1 MTTKDDAT
9 PETNQSSENT
19 NTPPPV
25 APQSRQVLSR
35 AEQGPPDNRVN
46 TAVNVPQKHWTI
58 DWLPIGINAALAVI
72 GVFAI
77 CIYGDQLSQMR
88 TANEI
93 SKESLVSVQRA
104 FVGFSGAIIGMKIPD
119 GIGKHIVTMRL
130 NTPWINSGNTP
141 TKDAV
146 SQVNW
151 ISLPGGLPDN
161 FSYPDL
167 ANAPKSQ
174 FALGPKVAGNTTLD
188 VPIEYFEATSKKTTR
203 LFVYGW
209 FTYRDIFSNTPLRL
223 TEFCDEIIDVKANF
237 PLSDPNANVTWGVA
251 LCGSHNC
258 NDEQCEDYQLHAK
271 PNIPG
276 L

>member
-104 FVGFSGAIIGMKIPD
+104 FV
-119 GIGKHIVTMRL
+119 
-130 NTPWINSGNTP
+130 
-141 TKDAV
+141 
-146 SQVNW
+146 
-151 ISLPGGLPDN
+151 
-161 FSYPDL
+161 
-167 ANAPKSQ
+167 
-174 FALGPKVAGNTTLD
+174 
-188 VPIEYFEATSKKTTR
+188 
-203 LFVYGW
+203 
-209 FTYRDIFSNTPLRL
+209 
-223 TEFCDEIIDVKANF
+223 
-237 PLSDPNANVTWGVA
+237 
-251 LCGSHNC
+251 
-258 NDEQCEDYQLHAK
+258 
-271 PNIPG
+271 
-276 L
+276 